1 MLKKSLWFLFF
12 FILLISGC
20 QQKHNTITSLSMLE
34 GGATIAVPTGTVADQ
49 FVLDRFPDAEI
60 VYFNSVL
67 DCALAVKGGKADAAA
82 YDKPILKNIASK
94 QDGLTVLDELL
105 IEDEY
110 GFAVRPDD
118 QELKK
123 AIDETLVKLNANGT
137 YEEMQKRWFPDSG
150 APGPMP
156 EIVNTGENGVL
167 RFGTAAV
174 TEPMSYY
181 NAEQKVVGFDVEFA
195 AYIAK
200 HLGKKLEIVDMEF
213 GGLLPALISGKIDM
227 AGAGMSI
234 TEERAKMVLFSECYY
249 PSGIAAIVSTA
260 PKPVK
265 AKNNTKQLK
274 IDNIDD
280 KRLGVLLGS
289 IHDKYASENYPN
301 ATILQ
306 FQTVSDMLTALH
318 SKKIDAAFFED
329 ASLGEIKNEH
339 SEIGVLKKNLFT
351 APIAAAFNPQNN
363 KLKAQYNAFLKEIK
377 ANGVYDDVYS
387 RWIDEES
394 REQPVINANSPDGKL
409 TVGISSDVGFPYI
422 GMKDGQY
429 IGFDVELA
437 QRFAAYIGKEFVLAD
452 MPFGSLIAALSTGKI
467 DLIHSSMMITNERK
481 EQVDFSDIYFE
492 SGASIIALNERIKDK
507 NALTDNEE
515 SQQKKKS
522 FFQSLSNS
530 FYNNIVRESRY
541 KLILNGLKVTVI
553 ISILAALLGTI
564 IGSLLCFL
572 RMSKNKITANV
583 TSLFIDLI
591 RGTPVLV
598 FLMITFYVIF
608 ASVNIDPVIVAV
620 IAFGINFGA
629 YVSEMF
635 RSAIGSIDPGQR
647 EAGIASGFTKTQT
660 FIHIILPQA
669 LQRVL
674 PVYKGEFISLLKMT
688 SIVGY
693 IAVQDLTKASDI
705 IRSRTFDAFFPLI
718 MAAVIY
724 IALAAL
730 LTWGLSFIEIS
741 VDPKRRKIKKT
752 VEGSL

>member
-1 MLKKSLWFLFF
+1 MQKLFLRFL
-12 FILLISGC
+12 ILLFLILCSC
-20 QQKHNTITSLSMLE
+20 QQKQNSITALSSLE
-34 GGATIAVPTGTVADQ
+34 GGAVIAVPTGTVADQ

-67 DCALAVKGGKADAAA
+67 DCALAVKDGKADAAA

-94 QDGLTVLDELL
+94 QDGLKVINELL

-110 GFAVRPDD
+110 GFAVRPND
-118 QELKK
+118 QKLKQ
-123 AIDETLVKLNANGT
+123 AIDETLASIQADGT
-137 YEEMQKRWFPDSG
+137 YDQIQKRWFPDSG

-156 EIVNTGENGVL
+156 DIEYTGENGVL

-181 NAEQKVVGFDVEFA
+181 NAEQEVVGFDIEFA
-195 AYIAK
+195 RYIAQ
-200 HLGKKLEIVDMEF
+200 HLDMKLEIVDMEF

-249 PSGIAAIVSTA
+249 PSGIAAIVRTE
-260 PKPVK
+260 KT
-265 AKNNTKQLK
+265 NNQTGNTTQLLTP
-274 IDNIDD
+274 DNIGD
-280 KRLGVLLGS
+280 KRLGVLMGS
-289 IHDKYASENYPN
+289 IHEKYARKNYPD
-301 ATILQ
+301 AMILQ
-306 FQTVSDMLTALH
+306 FQTVADILTALD
-318 SKKIDAAFFED
+318 SRKIDAAFFED
-329 ASLGEIKNEH
+329 VSL
-339 SEIGVLKKNLFT
+339 SEIRNDNLEIRALKRNLFSS
-351 APIAAAFNPQNN
+351 PIAAAFNPKND
-363 KLKAQYNAFLKEIK
+363 KLKAQYNTFLKKIK
-377 ANGVYDDVYS
+377 ANDVYNDVYS
-387 RWIDEES
+387 RWIDQKIRTQPEIETS
-394 REQPVINANSPDGKL
+394 SPNEQL

-422 GMKDGQY
+422 GMKDGNY

-437 QRFAAYIGKEFVLAD
+437 QRFAAHINKEFVLAD
-452 MPFGSLIAALSTGKI
+452 MPFGSLIAALSSGKI
-467 DLIHSSMMITNERK
+467 DIIHSSMMITDERNEK
-481 EQVDFSDIYFE
+481 VDFSDTYFE
-492 SGASIIALNERIKDK
+492 SGTSIIALKNRIHDK
-507 NALTDNEE
+507 GAITSIDK
-515 SQQKKKS
+515 QQEKKS
-522 FFQSLSNS
+522 LFQSLSNS
-530 FYNNIVRESRY
+530 FYNNIIRENRY
-541 KLILNGLKVTVI
+541 RLIINGLKVTVV

-572 RMSKNKITANV
+572 RMSKNKVTANV
-583 TSLFIDLI
+583 TSLFINLI

-608 ASVNIDPVIVAV
+608 ASVNIDPILVAV
-620 IAFGINFGA
+620 IAFGVNFGA

-635 RSAIGSIDPGQR
+635 RSSISSIDPGQR

-660 FIHIILPQA
+660 FIHIIMPQA

-724 IALAAL
+724 IALAAI